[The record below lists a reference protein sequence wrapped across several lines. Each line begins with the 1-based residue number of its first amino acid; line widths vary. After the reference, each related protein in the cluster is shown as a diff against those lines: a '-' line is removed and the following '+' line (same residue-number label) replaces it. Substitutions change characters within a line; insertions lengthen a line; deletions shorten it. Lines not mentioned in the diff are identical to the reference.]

1 LASLLIGAI
10 DQVAFAVG
18 CAPGWAAGRG
28 AATAAPDIGART
40 IAAKQEMAKQAT
52 RVGR

>member
-1 LASLLIGAI
+1 M

-40 IAAKQEMAKQAT
+40 IAAKQEIVAMQVSVAKRAT
-52 RVGR
+52 RVAR